1 VASGVQVFLAPVRHA
16 CLKASSQ
23 SIGWLKPRCKTK
35 KIPSRSVEH
44 GGLFD
49 RKMSFFNALQIFML
63 LTGLVLCRD
72 SDEGHGGKWTLKE
85 KVGLALVFMAGY
97 SIINEFIRVCRF

>member
-1 VASGVQVFLAPVRHA
+1 MVSGVGVFKPFLRHA
-16 CLKASSQ
+16 CLIASIQ

-35 KIPSRSVEH
+35 KIPSRFVEH
-44 GGLFD
+44 EGSLDG
-49 RKMSFFNALQIFML
+49 KMSFFNALQILML

-85 KVGLALVFMAGY
+85 KVGLVLVFMTGY
-97 SIINEFIRVCRF
+97 SIIHEFIRVCRF